1 MGENAVSAELWLL
14 ADDVA
19 SCRYSPP
26 LTPTMKAVLRA
37 LKAAGEEVTSTFL
50 YSVIPC
56 SCEATRRQ
64 LSRLMK
70 VGWVERVRCEG
81 GGARVFYRL
90 TPAGLVVVNEW
101 EADVR
106 RALSR
111 IRHANLGVL

>member
-1 MGENAVSAELWLL
+1 MSEDAVSAELWLL

-37 LKAAGEEVTSTFL
+37 LKAAGKEVTSTFL
-50 YSVIPC
+50 YGVIPC

-70 VGWVERVRCEG
+70 VGWVERVRCEAG
-81 GGARVFYRL
+81 GVRVFYRL
-90 TPAGLVVVNEW
+90 TLAGLLVVNEW

-106 RALSR
+106 RAVMR
-111 IRHANLGVL
+111 IRNVHLSVL